1 MHGKI
6 NLPRSWHLMSI
17 LHCARLLVRNT
28 PSKADLHPRQATT
41 MHANYLY
48 TNGLEIQT
56 YTDQTMNSS

>member
-6 NLPRSWHLMSI
+6 NLPHSQRLMSI

-41 MHANYLY
+41 MHAYYLY

-56 YTDQTMNSS
+56 YNDQAINSS